1 MKSYPVLKQLVFIS
15 TLLLCTQVKAW
26 YQVEMIVFENLDV
39 PTGGETFNHDPGL
52 PNFDKGVF
60 LKSRSEGDG
69 LVPYQALPLS
79 RSRMGGV
86 YGALRASAEYRPVM
100 HVNWQQ
106 PSVGRP
112 HVKFVRVSRSSED
125 LDVQALIDGIVRIRA
140 SHLLHADLDLA
151 FFGSAQNHYRLKQT
165 RKIKLKE
172 MHYFDHAKFGVILL
186 VNRL

>member
-1 MKSYPVLKQLVFIS
+1 M
-15 TLLLCTQVKAW
+15 AW

-39 PTGGETFNHDPGL
+39 PTGGESFAHDPGM
-52 PNFDKGVF
+52 PNLDKGVF
-60 LKSRSEGDG
+60 LKSSGGEG
-69 LVPYQALPLS
+69 LVPYQALSNS
-79 RSRMGGV
+79 RSRLAGV
-86 YGALRASAEYRPVM
+86 YGALRSSAEYRPIM

-112 HVKFVRVSRSSED
+112 HVKFVRVNRTGVNAEE
-125 LDVQALIDGIVRIRA
+125 LVDGIVRIRA

-151 FFGSAQNHYRLKQT
+151 FFGDAENHYRLTQT

-172 MHYFDHAKFGVILL
+172 VHYFDHPKFGVILL

>member
-1 MKSYPVLKQLVFIS
+1 MKLAIKQIVLLSGLFLSSQVF
-15 TLLLCTQVKAW
+15 AW

-39 PTGGETFNHDPGL
+39 PNGGETFNHDPGM
-52 PNFDKGVF
+52 PNLDKGVF
-60 LKSRSEGDG
+60 LKSSGEGEG

-79 RSRMGGV
+79 RSKMGGV
-86 YGALRASAEYRPVM
+86 YGALRSSAEYRPIM

-112 HVKFVRVSRSSED
+112 HVKFVRINRTGVNAEE
-125 LDVQALIDGIVRIRA
+125 LVDGIVRIRA

-151 FFGSAQNHYRLKQT
+151 LFTGAANHYRLTQT

-172 MHYFDHAKFGVILL
+172 VHYFDHPKFGVILL